1 MPEKAAKQKYPHVD
15 EMWIRV
21 QGWDPD
27 QDPVLKSLAP
37 SPDPFFSEKF
47 GSGIGLSTWI
57 WSWAPKSES
66 SDPNEIHFFPLFI
79 LAGSGFELIRVK
91 STRIRNSGMGR

>member
-27 QDPVLKSLAP
+27 RDPVSKSLAP
-37 SPDPFFSEKF
+37 SPDPFFLKSLDQEYLPEHLDL
-47 GSGIGLSTWI
+47 ILS
-57 WSWAPKSES
+57 P
-66 SDPNEIHFFPLFI
+66 
-79 LAGSGFELIRVK
+79 
-91 STRIRNSGMGR
+91 

>member
-27 QDPVLKSLAP
+27 RDPVSKSLAP
-37 SPDPFFSEKF
+37 SPDPFF
-47 GSGIGLSTWI
+47 L
-57 WSWAPKSES
+57 KSLDQES
-66 SDPNEIHFFPLFI
+66 
-79 LAGSGFELIRVK
+79 A
-91 STRIRNSGMGR
+91 